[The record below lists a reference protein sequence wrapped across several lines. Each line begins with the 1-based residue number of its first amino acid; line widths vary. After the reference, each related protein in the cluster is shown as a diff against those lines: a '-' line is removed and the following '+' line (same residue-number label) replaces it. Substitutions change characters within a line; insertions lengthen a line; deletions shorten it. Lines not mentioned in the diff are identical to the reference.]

1 MKAVAQITR
10 KTQVTTEPVEKCAD
24 EYCIRMG
31 HLNRRITA
39 SLLCKCWRRSNN
51 TDDGNND
58 TRLSYPYEMELK
70 YIETKDF
77 DRLVSKR
84 RTDETF
90 RVLGKS
96 ISEE

>member
-1 MKAVAQITR
+1 
-10 KTQVTTEPVEKCAD
+10 
-24 EYCIRMG
+24 
-31 HLNRRITA
+31 
-39 SLLCKCWRRSNN
+39 
-51 TDDGNND
+51 
-58 TRLSYPYEMELK
+58 MELK